1 MRKFLLGIF
10 LIVLVILMLYKSP
23 FSGMYYYNAAKK
35 MYDAG
40 QYEKSIP
47 IFEKSL
53 FSDPKNLLARFN
65 YVLALS
71 KAKPTLSVQKKLY
84 DMGNSKFEDEAK
96 KYARFQAVSL
106 RHKLLK
112 GLEGNYIHNAM
123 MGNDILRWD
132 LNTFPLKFYIENP
145 NTVPAYYVTE
155 FKNALKQWTNRTN
168 FVKFQEVSDAASANI
183 LIKFKNIPDDIC
195 TGNVCPYV
203 VAYTEPVVSG
213 NKILQKM
220 ELNFYKTNPKMQNF
234 SPREIYNTS
243 LHEIGHTLGIMGHS
257 DSPSDIMYS
266 SSNGASLYAFYT
278 SSLQYLSLQDLKTL
292 ALLYRIQPTITN
304 TKNINSENL
313 YYAPLILGSEDARL
327 RKKIEEY
334 TAYIRQ
340 YPNFAAGYINI
351 SSVYVDMGDFDSA
364 LAALDKALPLAK
376 TTDEQFLIYYNK
388 SIIYYNK
395 QDKSAAFNFALKA
408 KSIKDDANVTELIS
422 DIKKL

>member
-1 MRKFLLGIF
+1 
-10 LIVLVILMLYKSP
+10 
-23 FSGMYYYNAAKK
+23 
-35 MYDAG
+35 
-40 QYEKSIP
+40 
-47 IFEKSL
+47 
-53 FSDPKNLLARFN
+53 
-65 YVLALS
+65 
-71 KAKPTLSVQKKLY
+71 
-84 DMGNSKFEDEAK
+84 
-96 KYARFQAVSL
+96 
-106 RHKLLK
+106 
-112 GLEGNYIHNAM
+112 
-123 MGNDILRWD
+123 
-132 LNTFPLKFYIENP
+132 
-145 NTVPAYYVTE
+145 
-155 FKNALKQWTNRTN
+155 
-168 FVKFQEVSDAASANI
+168 
-183 LIKFKNIPDDIC
+183 
-195 TGNVCPYV
+195 
-203 VAYTEPVVSG
+203 
-213 NKILQKM
+213 M

-334 TAYIRQ
+334 SAYIRQ

-395 QDKSAAFNFALKA
+395 QDKSSAFNFALKA

>member
-1 MRKFLLGIF
+1 MRKFLLGI
-10 LIVLVILMLYKSP
+10 LLTLLVVLLLYKSP

-40 QYEKSIP
+40 QYEQSIP
-47 IFEKSL
+47 VFEKSL

-71 KAKPTLSVQKKLY
+71 KSKPTLSVQKKLY
-84 DMGNSKFEDEAK
+84 DMGNSKYEDEAK
-96 KYARFQAVSL
+96 KYARFQAVLL
-106 RHKLLK
+106 RHNLLK
-112 GLEGNYIHNAM
+112 GLEGNYIHNAL

-145 NTVPAYYVTE
+145 DTVPPYYIKEV
-155 FKNALKQWTNRTN
+155 KNALNQWTDRTN
-168 FVKFQEVSDAASANI
+168 FVKFQEVSDPDSANI
-183 LIKFKNIPDDIC
+183 LIRFKNIPSDIC
-195 TGNVCPYV
+195 SGNVCPYV

-234 SPREIYNTS
+234 SAREIYNTA

-257 DSPSDIMYS
+257 DNPSDIMYS
-266 SSNGASLYAFYT
+266 SSDGASLYAFYT
-278 SSLQYLSLQDLKTL
+278 SSLQYLSLNDLRTL
-292 ALLYRIQPTITN
+292 ALLYRLQPTISN
-304 TKNINSENL
+304 TKNISSESL

-327 RKKIEEY
+327 RKKLEEY
-334 TAYIRQ
+334 SAYIRK

-364 LAALDKALPLAK
+364 LAALDTAFPLAK
-376 TTDEQFLIYYNK
+376 TTDEQYLIYYNK
-388 SIIYYNK
+388 AIIYYNK
-395 QDKSAAFNFALKA
+395 QDKSTAFNFALKA
-408 KSIKDDANVTELIS
+408 KAIKDDENINELLS